1 MIIGW
6 PQGWIDARGVNLGFL
21 YFNNYQTMSWHE
33 AKNYCETLK
42 YGHLHQAHLIEI
54 YDSTQQNFLKGRLL
68 EISQNSE
75 TWWIGLTDS
84 ENEGTW
90 KWAHSGIIATYTSWT
105 SGQPDDADYSQDF
118 GCLQIRYNYDWDDC
132 YGTAAN
138 PICQLFF

>member
-1 MIIGW
+1 M
-6 PQGWIDARGVNLGFL
+6 
-21 YFNNYQTMSWHE
+21 TWHD

-90 KWAHSGIIATYTSWT
+90 KWAHSGNIATYTAW
-105 SGQPDDADYSQDF
+105 GNGEPNDLNGGQDF
-118 GCLQIRYNYDWDDC
+118 VYLRKIYNYYWDDSDDEI
-132 YGTAAN
+132 GGN